1 MPQDA
6 CPGSGTSV
14 RAASVEVTRAAVVC
28 EINLQRSAHGLPGVA
43 ESATLDNSAQ
53 GWSQAMVATHQLTH
67 GASFT
72 ARISAAGYPW
82 GSAGENIATGY
93 LTPRAVVAAWMAS
106 LDHCQNILSPSY
118 RDVGI
123 GEVPSPAT
131 GRSPATWTG
140 DFGLRL
146 GASAASGNSGPADGC
161 PY

>member
-1 MPQDA
+1 M
-6 CPGSGTSV
+6 
-14 RAASVEVTRAAVVC
+14 RAAVVC
-28 EINLQRSAHGLPGVA
+28 EINLQRSAHGLPGLA
-43 ESATLDNSAQ
+43 ESGALDNSAQ

-106 LDHCQNILSPSY
+106 VEHCRNILNPTY

-131 GRSPATWTG
+131 GTRPATWTG

-146 GASAASGNSGPADGC
+146 LASPASGGWGPAAGC